1 MQGGLLVVEDDQVI
15 GDTLVRSLTAHGHRV
30 DWAVTAAEAL
40 DAVRTTEYALIL
52 LDLGLPDLDGV
63 EVARRV
69 RALRP
74 ACVIV
79 MLTARQ
85 DEIDVVLG
93 LEAGADDYLPKPFRL
108 AELLARVRAHL
119 RRGPA
124 TRPDERLPDRVQVGA
139 LTVDTA
145 ARRCLVGLTEVLL
158 RAREYDVL
166 ARLVFSVGE
175 AVSRETL
182 MNDVWDEN
190 WFGSTKT
197 LDVHIAAVRRRLA
210 DAGVRAGVSPP
221 TISTLRG
228 HGYRLE
234 KTE

>member
-1 MQGGLLVVEDDQVI
+1 MADLLVVEDDQVI
-15 GDTLVRSLTAHGHRV
+15 GDVLVSSLLAGGHRV
-30 DWAVTAAEAL
+30 DRAMTAGAAL
-40 DAVRTTEYALIL
+40 DAVRMTDYGLIL

-69 RALRP
+69 RSMRP
-74 ACVIV
+74 GCVIV
-79 MLTARQ
+79 MLTARR
-85 DEIDVVLG
+85 DEVDVVLG
-93 LEAGADDYLPKPFRL
+93 LEAGADDYLVKPFRL

-124 TRPDERLPDRVQVGA
+124 VGVSGEGQARVQVGV
-139 LTVDTA
+139 LMVDGA
-145 ARRCLVGLTEVLL
+145 ARRCLVGSVEVVL

-166 ARLVFSVGE
+166 ARLAASVGQ

-182 MNDVWDEN
+182 MSEVWDEH

-210 DAGVRAGVSPP
+210 VAAAEAGVSPP
-221 TISTLRG
+221 EISTLRG

-234 KTE
+234 SAP